1 MFRIP
6 PQYLSSIFIP
16 ICIITS
22 NIVTFTVFT
31 VKKLYYYL
39 LLLLLLN
46 FNAFFHTP
54 SLNTHIQ
61 PANWRINFFD
71 LLMKIDWQ
79 C

>member
-31 VKKLYYYL
+31 VKNFIIIIIIYYYYYYKCIISHEQRYDPDDNIK
-39 LLLLLLN
+39 LLLN
-46 FNAFFHTP
+46 
-54 SLNTHIQ
+54 S
-61 PANWRINFFD
+61 
-71 LLMKIDWQ
+71 
-79 C
+79 

>member
-31 VKKLYYYL
+31 VKNFIIIIIIIIYYY
-39 LLLLLLN
+39 N
-46 FNAFFHTP
+46 PKIIT
-54 SLNTHIQ
+54 SQ
-61 PANWRINFFD
+61 PAEN
-71 LLMKIDWQ
+71 
-79 C
+79 